1 MPDLRPTGGSPPLA
15 ASNALGIRWI
25 SGEWSSPSS
34 PSGSAPAAS
43 FWHLGGESG
52 FDARL
57 LGAAL
62 DGVALNPE
70 QTNDDAA
77 PMPDAIAEEESRDR
91 EFDANRPPHH
101 EG

>member
-1 MPDLRPTGGSPPLA
+1 MDEERKRRLR
-15 ASNALGIRWI
+15 
-25 SGEWSSPSS
+25 
-34 PSGSAPAAS
+34 
-43 FWHLGGESG
+43 
-52 FDARL
+52 
-57 LGAAL
+57 AAL

-70 QTNDDAA
+70 QTNDDVA